1 MPVCPQAT
9 YYPCVRH
16 FKPRFGGRERERDP
30 DKPVHIGN
38 GDKNRGGATQ
48 TRARMSPPCMARLS
62 LPRYLP
68 LSFHSPHLRRADKMS
83 ESLWFLQTV
92 LVDIGVIYLYIFLHR
107 LSFLGS
113 SVGARQSTYRSFS
126 LLCVV
131 SPLLVLLA
139 LGAVAKPVKP
149 EDQA

>member
-1 MPVCPQAT
+1 
-9 YYPCVRH
+9 
-16 FKPRFGGRERERDP
+16 
-30 DKPVHIGN
+30 
-38 GDKNRGGATQ
+38 
-48 TRARMSPPCMARLS
+48 
-62 LPRYLP
+62 
-68 LSFHSPHLRRADKMS
+68 MS

-92 LVDIGVIYLYIFLHR
+92 LDIGVIYLYIFLHR
-107 LSFLGS
+107 LGFLGS
-113 SVGARQSTYRSFS
+113 LVGARQSTYRSFS